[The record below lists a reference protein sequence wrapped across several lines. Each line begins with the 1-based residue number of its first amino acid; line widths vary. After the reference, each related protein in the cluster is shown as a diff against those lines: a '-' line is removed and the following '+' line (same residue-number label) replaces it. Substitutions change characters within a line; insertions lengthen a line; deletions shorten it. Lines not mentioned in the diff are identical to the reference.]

1 MIKMNEFNIIIKEVS
16 LLLKQFDFVRKG
28 NTFYKV
34 SDKNYGIINLQ
45 KSRDSTKEVIKFTI
59 NFGAYSDVLGRLQ
72 YGYSDSVKPG
82 VDQCQWEARVG
93 QFMSGS
99 PDYWWYLKVSNFN
112 AVISEVTEAIQNI
125 IMPELNKRMSNDD
138 LISSWINER
147 HAGTTAMGRFIYL
160 TTLLK
165 AKGDFDTL
173 NQIVEVF
180 MEESKGRP
188 NASRAIE
195 HLKAIEYSR

>member
-1 MIKMNEFNIIIKEVS
+1 MDEFKIIIKEVS
-16 LLLKQFDFVRKG
+16 LLLKQLGLVRKR

-34 SDKNYGIINLQ
+34 SDKNYGIINFQ

-82 VDQCQWEARVG
+82 VDQCQWGARVG
-93 QFMSGS
+93 EFMPSS
-99 PDYWWYLKVSNFN
+99 PDYWWYLKVSNFH
-112 AVISEVTEAIQNI
+112 AVISEVMEAIQSR
-125 IMPELNKRMSNDD
+125 IMPELNKRMSDED
-138 LISSWINER
+138 LINSWINER

-165 AKGDFDTL
+165 AKGDSDTL
-173 NQIVEVF
+173 NQIVEAF

-195 HLKAIEYSR
+195 YLKEIEYTGAN